1 MTQSETLE
9 ELLTLGDRVV
19 ARAKPGEQ
27 IEAIVVDETDT
38 EVRVF
43 QGDVESFTSATSQ
56 GIGIRVISDQRQ
68 GFAWA
73 GSLDPDVID
82 HTLSE
87 ARDNATFGSVDPDL
101 DLADPDGVAMAE
113 LDLYDES
120 VASFA
125 TDDKIRLALELE
137 AITKDRDNRVLLVES
152 VDYADS
158 MSHAAV
164 VTTKGIRVGGR
175 DSGCYVT
182 ASVLAGGDDETQ
194 IGFGYSVNRDP
205 GELDLDHASQMAVER
220 STRLLGATKPKT
232 ERLTVVLDPM
242 VTSQFLGIIGSTMSG
257 EAMLKGRSLFADRL
271 DDAVASPL
279 ITLVDDPTNPLAFT
293 ASEADGEG
301 LATRRNVLIDQGR
314 LNKFVHNSYTARRL
328 SASSTGNAVRGYAST
343 PGVGT
348 IALSLVPGD
357 RAQADIVAGIDNGVL
372 IQGVSGLHS
381 GVNPV
386 SGDFSTGADGLRIRN
401 GELAEPLREFTI
413 GSTLQRMLLD
423 VREVGGDIEWL
434 PSSAAGLSL
443 VVDDITL
450 SGA

>member
-1 MTQSETLE
+1 MPSEMLE
-9 ELLTLGDRVV
+9 SLLALGDTIV
-19 ARAKPGEQ
+19 ARANDGEQ
-27 IEAIVVDETDT
+27 IEAIVVNETDT

-43 QGDVESFTSATSQ
+43 EGDVESFTSATSQ
-56 GIGIRVISDQRQ
+56 GIGIRVINDQRQ

-82 HTLSE
+82 STLSE
-87 ARDNATFGSVDPDL
+87 ARDNATFGSIDPDL
-101 DLADPDGVAMAE
+101 DLAEPDGVEMAE
-113 LDLYDES
+113 LDLYNDA
-120 VASFA
+120 VRQFA
-125 TDDKIRLALELE
+125 TDDKIALALDLE
-137 AITKDRDNRVLLVES
+137 AQTKDRDPRVMVVES

-158 MSHAAV
+158 VSHGAV
-164 VTTKGIRVGGR
+164 VTTKGIRIGGQ

-182 ASVLAGGDDETQ
+182 ATVIAGDEEETQ
-194 IGFGYSVNRDP
+194 VGFGYSVTRDP
-205 GELDLDHASQMAVER
+205 SQLDLTHASEMAVDR
-220 STRLLGATKPKT
+220 STRLLGAVKPPT

-242 VTSQFLGIIGSTMSG
+242 VTSQFLSIIGSTMSG

-271 DDAVASPL
+271 GDSVAAAS

-301 LATRRNVLIDQGR
+301 LATRRNVLIDQGQ
-314 LNKFVHNSYTARRL
+314 LQKFVHNSYTGRRL
-328 SASSTGNAVRGYAST
+328 DTASTGNAVRGFSST

-348 IALSLVPGD
+348 IALSLVPGE
-357 RAQADIVAGIDNGVL
+357 RAQADLIAGIDNGVL

-423 VREVGGDIEWL
+423 VIEVGGDIEWL

-443 VVDDITL
+443 AVGDITV

>member
-1 MTQSETLE
+1 MLE
-9 ELLTLGDRVV
+9 DLYALGDRVV

-27 IEAIVVDETDT
+27 IEAIVVSETDT

-43 QGDVESFTSATSQ
+43 DGDVEAFTSATSR
-56 GIGIRVISDQRQ
+56 GIGIRVIHDQRQ

-73 GSLDPDVID
+73 GTLDPDIID
-82 HTLSE
+82 STLNE
-87 ARDNATFGSVDPDL
+87 ARDNATFGSIDPDL
-101 DLADPDGVAMAE
+101 DLAEPDGVPMAE
-113 LDLYDES
+113 LVLYDES
-120 VASFA
+120 VENFA
-125 TDDKIRLALELE
+125 TDDKIALALELE
-137 AITKDRDNRVLLVES
+137 AMTKDRDPRVMLVES

-158 MSHAAV
+158 VGHGV
-164 VTTKGIRVGGR
+164 VVSTKGIRIGGQ
-175 DSGCYVT
+175 DSGSYCT
-182 ASVLAGGDDETQ
+182 ATVIAGGEDETQ
-194 IGFGYSVNRDP
+194 VGFGYSVDRDP
-205 GELDLDHASQMAVER
+205 GKLDLEHASQMSVER
-220 STRLLGATKPKT
+220 STRLLGAIKPET

-242 VTSQFLGIIGSTMSG
+242 VTAQFLGIIGSTMSG

-271 DDAVASPL
+271 GDTVAAAT
-279 ITLVDDPTNPLAFT
+279 ITLVDDPTNPKAFT

-314 LNKFVHNSYTARRL
+314 LDKFVHNSYTGRRL
-328 SASSTGNAVRGYAST
+328 NTASTGNAVRGFSST
-343 PGVGT
+343 PSVGT
-348 IALSLVPGD
+348 IALSLVPGE
-357 RAQADIVAGIDNGVL
+357 RSQADMIASIDNGVL

-423 VREVGGDIEWL
+423 VLEVGGDIEWL

-443 VVDDITL
+443 TVGDITL

>member
-1 MTQSETLE
+1 MLE
-9 ELLTLGDRVV
+9 DLYALGDRVV

-27 IEAIVVDETDT
+27 IEAIVVSETDT

-43 QGDVESFTSATSQ
+43 DGDVEAFTSATSR
-56 GIGIRVISDQRQ
+56 GIGIRVIHDQRQ

-73 GSLDPDVID
+73 GTLDPDIID
-82 HTLSE
+82 TTLNE
-87 ARDNATFGSVDPDL
+87 ARDNATFGSIDPDL
-101 DLADPDGVAMAE
+101 DLAEPDGVPMAE
-113 LDLYDES
+113 LVLYDES
-120 VASFA
+120 VENFA
-125 TDDKIRLALELE
+125 TDDKIALALELE
-137 AITKDRDNRVLLVES
+137 AMTKDRDPRVMLVES

-158 MSHAAV
+158 VGHGV
-164 VTTKGIRVGGR
+164 VVSTKGIRIGGQ
-175 DSGCYVT
+175 DSGSYCT
-182 ASVLAGGDDETQ
+182 ATVIAGGEDETQ
-194 IGFGYSVNRDP
+194 VGFGYSVDRDP
-205 GELDLDHASQMAVER
+205 GKLDLDHASQMSVER
-220 STRLLGATKPKT
+220 STRLLGAIKPET

-242 VTSQFLGIIGSTMSG
+242 VTAQFLGIIGSTMSG

-271 DDAVASPL
+271 GDTVAAAT
-279 ITLVDDPTNPLAFT
+279 ITLVDDPTNPKAFT

-314 LNKFVHNSYTARRL
+314 LDKFVHNSYTGRRL
-328 SASSTGNAVRGYAST
+328 NTASTGNAVRGFSST
-343 PGVGT
+343 PSVGT
-348 IALSLVPGD
+348 IALSLVPGE
-357 RAQADIVAGIDNGVL
+357 RSQADMIASIDNGVL

-423 VREVGGDIEWL
+423 VLEVGGDIEWL

-443 VVDDITL
+443 TVGDITL

>member
-1 MTQSETLE
+1 MLE
-9 ELLTLGDRVV
+9 DLYALGDRVV

-27 IEAIVVDETDT
+27 IEAIVVSETDT

-43 QGDVESFTSATSQ
+43 DGDVEAFTSATSR
-56 GIGIRVISDQRQ
+56 GIGIRVIHDQRQ

-73 GSLDPDVID
+73 GTLDPDIID
-82 HTLSE
+82 STLNE
-87 ARDNATFGSVDPDL
+87 ARDNATFGSIDPDL
-101 DLADPDGVAMAE
+101 DLAEPDGVPMAE
-113 LDLYDES
+113 LVLYDES
-120 VASFA
+120 VENFA
-125 TDDKIRLALELE
+125 TDDKIALALELE
-137 AITKDRDNRVLLVES
+137 AMTKDRDPRVMLVES

-158 MSHAAV
+158 VGHGV
-164 VTTKGIRVGGR
+164 VVSTKGIRIGGQ
-175 DSGCYVT
+175 DSGSYCT
-182 ASVLAGGDDETQ
+182 ATVIAGGEDETQ
-194 IGFGYSVNRDP
+194 VGFGYSVDRDP
-205 GELDLDHASQMAVER
+205 GKLDLDHASQMSVER
-220 STRLLGATKPKT
+220 STRLLGAIKPET

-242 VTSQFLGIIGSTMSG
+242 VTAQFLGIIGSTMSG

-271 DDAVASPL
+271 GDTVAAAA
-279 ITLVDDPTNPLAFT
+279 ITLVDDPTNPKAFT

-314 LNKFVHNSYTARRL
+314 LDKFVHNSYTGRRL
-328 SASSTGNAVRGYAST
+328 NTASTGNAVRGFSST
-343 PGVGT
+343 PSVGT
-348 IALSLVPGD
+348 IALSLVPGE
-357 RAQADIVAGIDNGVL
+357 RSQADMIAGIDNGVL

-423 VREVGGDIEWL
+423 VLEVGGDIEWL

-443 VVDDITL
+443 SVGDITL

>member
-1 MTQSETLE
+1 MLD
-9 ELLTLGDRVV
+9 ELLALGDRVV
-19 ARAKPGEQ
+19 ARANRDEQ
-27 IEAIVVDETDT
+27 IEAIVVNETET

-43 QGDVESFTSATSQ
+43 EGDIESFTSATSQ
-56 GIGIRVISDQRQ
+56 GIGIRVIYNQRQ

-73 GSLDPDVID
+73 GSLDEDVID
-82 HTLSE
+82 SALAE
-87 ARDNATFGSVDPDL
+87 ARDNATFGSIDPDL
-101 DLADPDGVAMAE
+101 DLAAPDGVPLAD

-120 VASFA
+120 VNNFA
-125 TDDKIRLALELE
+125 TDDKIALALELE
-137 AITKDRDNRVLLVES
+137 AITKDRDPRVLLVES
-152 VDYADS
+152 VDFADS
-158 MSHAAV
+158 VGQAAV
-164 VTTKGIRVGGR
+164 VNTKGIRVGDQ

-182 ASVLAGGDDETQ
+182 ATVIAGGDDETQ
-194 IGFGYSVNRDP
+194 IGFGYSVDRDP
-205 GELDLDHASQMAVER
+205 AQLDLEYASQMAVER
-220 STRLLGATKPKT
+220 STRLLGAIKPKT

-257 EAMLKGRSLFADRL
+257 EALLKGRSLFADRL
-271 DDAVASPL
+271 GDMVAAAS

-293 ASEADGEG
+293 ASQADGEG
-301 LATRRNVLIDQGR
+301 LATRRNVLIENGR
-314 LNKFVHNSYTARRL
+314 LNKFLHNSYTGRRL
-328 SASSTGNAVRGYAST
+328 KTASTGNAVRGYSST

-348 IALSLVPGD
+348 IALSLVPGE
-357 RAQADIVAGIDNGVL
+357 RAQAEMIASIDNGVL

-381 GVNPV
+381 GVNAV

-423 VREVGGDIEWL
+423 VIEVGGDIEWL

-443 VVDDITL
+443 VVGDITL